1 MLGAV
6 ALVAYG
12 ISRFPD
18 SRERIGAKLDD
29 ALFKGG
35 VRAAWLAVAVGVLGV
50 LVVWLLV

>member
-18 SRERIGAKLDD
+18 SRGRIGAELDD

-35 VRAAWLAVAVGVLGV
+35 VRAAWLMVIVGALA
-50 LVVWLLV
+50 LLAVWLLV